1 MRTPLCMIWA
11 DDRICCHLL
20 NSSLMNEIDQPEQPR
35 SAVPRRTP
43 ADEERRILL
52 EKRIKELRRKKK
64 RDLRKSNRPLRI
76 TIAVF
81 LLVFFSLFLFSSIYT
96 LASSGEE
103 ELFIT
108 TTLPASNPPGLEELV
123 MSQEEVAVPAISA
136 AAAILVDPATG
147 DVLYEINADQPFPM
161 ASTTKV
167 MTAVVVLENASLQ
180 ETVTISAYAG
190 AVGESSAWL
199 EAGEVLTVEQLLYA
213 LLLQSANDGAVALAE
228 HVGGSEEAFVEMMNE
243 KARELGLEH
252 TSFANPHGLD
262 ELNHYVSAR
271 DLATIMCYAMDIP
284 EFRQITATISYEI
297 PWPGHPFPRVMENHN
312 KLLKLYAGANGGK
325 TGYTAG
331 AGKCLVASSQR
342 DGRELVSVILNG
354 GDSYWDQ
361 TVSLMDYGYGYFTP
375 VEYAYSGQPL
385 TQVEV
390 GDFPRREVDAV
401 CQEDLVFTVRRDRLE
416 GYENAEINSLEWVP
430 YPVTSGQEV
439 GYMVIA
445 EGTPHES
452 EEALVASEHRTTP
465 NLLVRFLAF
474 IAAVF
479 GTWWA
484 GIRWIV
490 PGL

>member
-1 MRTPLCMIWA
+1 
-11 DDRICCHLL
+11 
-20 NSSLMNEIDQPEQPR
+20 MNEIDQPEGPQRAAPR
-35 SAVPRRTP
+35 QTP
-43 ADEERRILL
+43 EDGEKRILL

-64 RDLRKSNRPLRI
+64 RDLRRSKRPLRI
-76 TIAVF
+76 TIAVLLIVF
-81 LLVFFSLFLFSSIYT
+81 LSLFLFSSIYT
-96 LASSGEE
+96 LASSGEGDRYKTAE
-103 ELFIT
+103 
-108 TTLPASNPPGLEELV
+108 LPASNLQGMEEL
-123 MSQEEVAVPAISA
+123 MLTTPEVQVPAISA
-136 AAAILVDPATG
+136 AAAILVDPATE
-147 DVLYEINADQPFPM
+147 DVLYELNADQPFPM

-180 ETVTISAYAG
+180 ESVTVSAYAG

-199 EAGEVLTVEQLLYA
+199 DAGEVLTVEQLLYA
-213 LLLQSANDGAVALAE
+213 LLLQSANDAAVALAE
-228 HVGGSEEAFVEMMNE
+228 HVGGSEKAFVEMMNE

-262 ELNHYVSAR
+262 EQNHYTSAR
-271 DLATIMCYAMDIP
+271 DLATITCYAMDIP
-284 EFRQITATISYEI
+284 EYRKITATTSYEI
-297 PWPGHPFPRVMENHN
+297 PWPGHPFPRVLENHN

-361 TVSLMDYGYGYFTP
+361 TVSLMNYGYDYFTP

-385 TQVEV
+385 AQVEV
-390 GDFPRREVDAV
+390 GDFPRREVDAI
-401 CQEDLVFTVRRDRLE
+401 CLEDLVFTVRRDRLE
-416 GYENAEINSLEWVP
+416 GYERSQINCLEWVP
-430 YPVTSGQEV
+430 YPVISGQEV

-445 EGTPHES
+445 EGTPHQS
-452 EEALVASEHRTTP
+452 EEALVASEHRHTP
-465 NLLVRFLAF
+465 NILVRFLAF

-484 GIRWIV
+484 GIKWII